1 MDSDVFMQLATGR
14 ATNTEL
20 AGQFTI
26 SGDSELGTRVVSQF
40 NMMI

>member
-14 ATNTEL
+14 ATNAEL
-20 AGQFTI
+20 AGEITM
-26 SGDSELGTRVVSQF
+26 SGDSELSIKVVSQF